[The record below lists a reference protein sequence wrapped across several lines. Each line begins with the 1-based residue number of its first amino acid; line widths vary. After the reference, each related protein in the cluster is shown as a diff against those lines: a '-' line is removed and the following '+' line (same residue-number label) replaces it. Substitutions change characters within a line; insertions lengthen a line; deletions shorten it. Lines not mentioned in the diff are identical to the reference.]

1 MISALTI
8 WRLLELETHNAFL
21 NMAIDESVLQA
32 RMDNLVPNTVR
43 FYRWNPSAVSIGR
56 FQDIEKEVQ
65 LENCG
70 KNGVDVVRRITG
82 GGTVYHSSAD
92 EITYSVIVKKDDLAT
107 EDINE
112 VYRKIYSGL
121 MQGIQALGLQA
132 NFDQGTERAC
142 PNLTISG
149 RKISG
154 SAQAHRRGVVLQHGT
169 LLLKV
174 NLEKMFTFL
183 RVPWAQTSTQV
194 VNVAKKKITSLNGE
208 IGRETTIDDV
218 SEALIAGFEKTFE
231 VRLETGHLTPFES
244 DLSERLCRKKYGNS
258 DWNRLGKLQS

>member
-1 MISALTI
+1 VISALTI

-174 NLEKMFTFL
+174 DLEKMFTFL

-194 VNVAKKKITSLNGE
+194 VNVAKKKITSLKGE

-258 DWNRLGKLQS
+258 DWNRLGKFRL